1 MPRILAVDDELG
13 ILTTIRTMLEQEG
26 YTVDTASDPSV
37 AVDLLGK
44 NDYNVMLSDIRM
56 TPIDGMQLLKIA
68 HKRQPKMVVIMLTAY
83 ATVDTAVESL
93 QSDVFDYLQKP
104 FRVNELLDVVG
115 RAVDY
120 NKALLGNVSAAEREE
135 FEQGRDKFLKKFLR
149 NKEDRFSDDVPHL
162 L

>member
-1 MPRILAVDDELG
+1 MARMLVVDDEIG
-13 ILTTIRTMLEQEG
+13 ILATIRTMLEQAG
-26 YTVDTASDPSV
+26 HTVDTSSDPSI

-44 NDYNVMLSDIRM
+44 QEYNVMLSDVKM

-68 HKRQPKMVVIMLTAY
+68 HTKQPKMAVIILTGY

-104 FRVNELLDVVG
+104 FRVDELLDVVD
-115 RAVDY
+115 RALGY
-120 NKALLGNVSAAEREE
+120 NRALVGNVSAEEREA
-135 FEQGRDKFLKKFLR
+135 FERDRDTFLKKFLR
-149 NKEDRFSDDVPHL
+149 NKEDKFSDDVPHL